1 MAASDAERAVGLART
16 ACAMSPDPE
25 IGWRRLMA
33 VQQRVGDLEGALRTF
48 DELSRR
54 LRQELDTEPAIETV
68 ALARQIRLAPAP
80 EPGATRQSSVPN
92 EIVPP
97 TPVAEAASI
106 NRTGR
111 KRGGIDPPW

>member
-1 MAASDAERAVGLART
+1 
-16 ACAMSPDPE
+16 MSPDPE

-54 LRQELDTEPAIETV
+54 LRQELDTEPSIETV